1 MFIIRLLAALGLLLL
16 QSAAGNA
23 QSCTFSNT
31 GVNFGNVNLTA
42 NVAYTATG
50 TFAASCSGTANARI
64 LICPNFGAGSGGSA
78 GSGDPRY
85 MTQGVT
91 RLNYNLFEANN
102 FANVW
107 GSNFWAPNPNVDGI
121 NISLSNAGTAAPA
134 AKIIYGRIP
143 AGQTALPTGT
153 YLSTFSGND
162 ALVQYTYVNNGTTNC
177 KNPPGGSTQSVPF
190 IVRATNNS
198 SCTVATTA
206 LSFGTQPDLATAR
219 TTTNTVSVTCTTG
232 TQYEIGMSNGS
243 SGGTGPTARLMKN
256 VATAQAVTYGIYR
269 DAARTSPWGN
279 TAGTNTQTGTGNGL
293 VQPYTGYGLI
303 PVQPTPP
310 ALLYSDSVVVT
321 VTY

>member
-1 MFIIRLLAALGLLLL
+1 MFIIRLLAVLGLLLL
-16 QSAAGNA
+16 QSVAGNA
-23 QSCTFSNT
+23 QSCSFSNT

-42 NVAYTATG
+42 NVPYTATG
-50 TFAASCSGTANARI
+50 TFTASCSGIANARI
-64 LICPNFGAGSGGSA
+64 KICPNFGAGSGGTT
-78 GSGDPRY
+78 GTGDPRR
-85 MTQGVT
+85 MTQGV
-91 RLNYNLFEANN
+91 NLLDYGLYEAAN
-102 FANVW
+102 FSNVW
-107 GSNFWAPNPNVDGI
+107 GSNLWGLTPDVDGI
-121 NISLSNAGTAAPA
+121 IIRLDAAGAAAPV
-134 AKIIYGRIP
+134 AKTIYGRIP

-153 YLSTFSGND
+153 FLSTFSGND
-162 ALVQYTYVNNGTTNC
+162 ALVQYTYVNNSSASC
-177 KNPPGGSTQSVPF
+177 SPSPGGSTQSVPF